1 MLARAVLM
9 WAGVL
14 GGVNQPEPLEE
25 FEVVSPVQIGH
36 GPGTLVS

>member
-14 GGVNQPEPLEE
+14 AGVSQPEPLEE
-25 FEVVSPVQIGH
+25 FEGVRPVQIGH
-36 GPGTLVS
+36 GPRTLVS